1 MKDVKSAR
9 CCRPSDLQLMTHTII
24 SRGFLLLCAV
34 ATVFFLFWRP
44 PSSLDNLRKG
54 SCAPS
59 FAREILDLTRLS
71 VLGLLHRTLERS
83 VRPYIGNYTEPEP
96 LQVARRVAG
105 QDWPVY
111 GITMVGE
118 SRLRNIEF
126 ALRTVTSEGVDGD
139 YMECGVWRGGASIYA
154 AMVLRVLGDSSRR
167 VWLVD
172 SFKGLPAARSSED
185 DNTWSKMT
193 YLMVPLAEVK
203 ENIRSYGL
211 LDEKIQFCEGY
222 FVDSLPRC
230 SIQNIS
236 VLRMDGDMYDSTM
249 DQLFNLYAK
258 VSIGGF
264 VIVDDW
270 LIPPCKRAINDFRR
284 WHGIV
289 DPIVDIDATAMY
301 WRKRAFVEVQ
311 TWRYRVGSNLAVPS
325 VPVEK

>member
-1 MKDVKSAR
+1 MTRAVS
-9 CCRPSDLQLMTHTII
+9 LQ
-24 SRGFLLLCAV
+24 GFLLFCAI
-34 ATVFFLFWRP
+34 ASLFFVLGRKPVSFDT
-44 PSSLDNLRKG
+44 LGKG
-54 SCAPS
+54 SCSPS
-59 FAREILDLTRLS
+59 FARDLLDLTRLS
-71 VLGLLHRTLERS
+71 VLGLLHRTVERS
-83 VRPYIGNYTEPEP
+83 IRPHMGNRTEVEP

-105 QDWPVY
+105 LDWPVY
-111 GITMVGE
+111 GITMVGD

-126 ALRTVTSEGVDGD
+126 ALRTVASEGIKGD
-139 YMECGVWRGGASIYA
+139 FIECGVWRGGASIYA
-154 AMVLRVLGDSSRR
+154 AMVLRVLEDASRR

-172 SFKGLPAARSSED
+172 SFKGLPAARSNED
-185 DNTWSKMT
+185 DDTWSKMT

-211 LDEKIQFCEGY
+211 LDEKIQFCEGF

-230 SIQNIS
+230 SVENIS

-270 LIPPCKRAINDFRR
+270 IIPPCKRAINDFRR
-284 WHGIV
+284 WHGIA

-301 WRKRAFVEVQ
+301 WRKGASVEVQ
-311 TWRYRVGSNLAVPS
+311 SWRYKDGSHLAVT
-325 VPVEK
+325 PVAGKK